1 MLKFCISPCYFCC
14 SPCLHLPV
22 IMNNG
27 PNLFPVFFRNITE
40 MGWSGQ
46 FNFDFMY
53 MLLLSGSYIT
63 WRHKFSAAGLCLSLV
78 CFFLCPPFLSTYL
91 MYHFF
96 PTEGDVAAVLLGQAR
111 VS

>member
-1 MLKFCISPCYFCC
+1 M
-14 SPCLHLPV
+14 
-22 IMNNG
+22 
-27 PNLFPVFFRNITE
+27 FPVFFRNITE

-53 MLLLSGSYIT
+53 MLLLSGSYIA

-78 CFFLCPPFLSTYL
+78 GCFLGTPFLSAYL
-91 MYHFF
+91 VYPFF